1 MKGRYWADRQARV
14 FLRLRLGLGLG
25 LRALGRLEEA
35 AAELQQVL
43 SLDGPDHAGARDYL
57 LSLLLELGRDDDAE
71 DLLERFEDG
80 GVAWW
85 YGRALLAYRRRE
97 KREAASRLLEAYAV
111 SALTAEYLVGDLL
124 GEQRARGIGPRASEI
139 SHDDEHDA
147 EECTELLVGAWR
159 ATPGAAE
166 WLARELKRRK

>member
-1 MKGRYWADRQARV
+1 MVRDLVYRATGAVGRRRTQLLRQAIATCPDCFEAYLQLAERATRPEQSTELFRAGLAKAAAALGQARLAELKGRYWADRQARV

-85 YGRALLAYRRRE
+85 YRPSAARIPPAG
-97 KREAASRLLEAYAV
+97 EA
-111 SALTAEYLVGDLL
+111 
-124 GEQRARGIGPRASEI
+124 
-139 SHDDEHDA
+139 
-147 EECTELLVGAWR
+147 
-159 ATPGAAE
+159 
-166 WLARELKRRK
+166 